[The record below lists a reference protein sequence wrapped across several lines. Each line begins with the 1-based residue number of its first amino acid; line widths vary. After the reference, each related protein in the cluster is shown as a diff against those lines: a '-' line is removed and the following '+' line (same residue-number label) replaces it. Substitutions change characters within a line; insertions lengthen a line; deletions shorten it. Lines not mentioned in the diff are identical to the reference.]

1 MASDTRPDQRP
12 AHDIDGD
19 MLLAYA
25 AGTLGQA
32 ASVVVAAHLSY
43 CRHCRAGLAAA
54 EAIGGAFLDDI
65 VPEPLSQHGAA
76 GAMDLVDKPP
86 AESRQSLVA
95 DTQTVAGTVLPH
107 PVRTWLPRDLDQLKW
122 SWVSPG
128 IKYTEMLKDATGA
141 RVGLMLAQPGAAVT
155 PHGHGGEELTM
166 VLSGGYHD
174 GAVSFRPGDV
184 QSVDENTHHEPKTD
198 DDGVCL
204 SIVMISAPISPTRLI
219 ARIIRHFTPF

>member
-1 MASDTRPDQRP
+1 MSSNTRPS
-12 AHDIDGD
+12 HHIDGD

-43 CRHCRAGLAAA
+43 CPHCRAGLAAA
-54 EAIGGAFLDDI
+54 EALGGAFLDD
-65 VPEPLSQHGAA
+65 VAPEPLKQGAA
-76 GAMDLVDKPP
+76 RILDRLENSPP
-86 AESRQSLVA
+86 ETRKSAVV
-95 DTQTVAGTVLPH
+95 DTQTIFGTVLPQ
-107 PVRTWLPRDLDQLKW
+107 PVRAWLPRDLDQLKW

-128 IKYTEMLKDATGA
+128 IKFTEMLKDATGA

-174 GAVSFRPGDV
+174 RSVSFRPGDV
-184 QSVDENTHHEPKTD
+184 QSVDENTLHEPKTD

-204 SIVMISAPISPTRLI
+204 SIVMISAPINPTRLI
-219 ARIIRHFTPF
+219 ARIFRYFTPF